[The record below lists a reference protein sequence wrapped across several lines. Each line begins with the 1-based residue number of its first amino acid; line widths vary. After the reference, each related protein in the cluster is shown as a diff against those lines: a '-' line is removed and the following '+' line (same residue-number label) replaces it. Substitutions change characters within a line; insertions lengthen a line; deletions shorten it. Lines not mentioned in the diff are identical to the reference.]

1 MKHFTM
7 PALILLLS
15 FILVAC
21 GATGTDGG
29 QTTEEEPVDI
39 TVQLKWLHNPQFS
52 GFYIAE
58 RNGFYEAENLNVTFT
73 PGGPGID
80 TVAPVIDGTA
90 QFAVSFGDWV
100 LRRAIN
106 GEGLVAIGATFQ
118 QNPYVFMAIRDEDGN
133 DPVQSAEDLEG
144 HTIAANEGDLM
155 LFGILN
161 SFGLTESDIN
171 RVGVSQSVGPL
182 VDGELDMMNGFIT
195 NQALSLQSQGVD
207 LQILRPEEYGVLIY
221 QDIIFTTNDMVENS
235 PDVVARFMRATLRGW
250 EQAQESE
257 DEVIAALV
265 SFDASIDTD
274 NALLNWQ
281 AAQPLIYDD
290 GQLLRIE
297 SSYIDSMQELMLQ
310 QGTLTESVDTSA
322 YYTNEFLETGE

>member
-7 PALILLLS
+7 LALILLLS

-29 QTTEEEPVDI
+29 QANEEAPVDI
-39 TVQLKWLHNPQFS
+39 TVQLKWLHNPQFA
-52 GFYIAE
+52 GFYVAQ
-58 RNGFYEAENLNVTFT
+58 RNGFYEAENLNVVLT
-73 PGGPGID
+73 PGGPGVD
-80 TVAPVIDGTA
+80 TITPVIDGTA
-90 QFAVSFGDWV
+90 QFAISFGDSV

-106 GEGLVAIGATFQ
+106 GDELVAIGATYQ

-133 DPVQSAEDLEG
+133 DPIQSAEDLEG
-144 HTIAANEGDLM
+144 HTVASNEGDLM

-171 RVGVSQSVGPL
+171 RVGVSQAVGPL
-182 VDGELDMMNGFIT
+182 VEGELDMMNGFIT
-195 NQALSLQSQGVD
+195 NQVIALQSQGVD
-207 LQILRPEEYGVLIY
+207 LQILRPEDYGVLIY
-221 QDIIFTTNDMVENS
+221 QDLLFTTNDMVENN

-250 EQAQESE
+250 ERAQESE

-297 SSYIDSMQELMLQ
+297 TSFIDSMQELMLL
-310 QGTLTESVDTSA
+310 QGTLTESVDSSA
-322 YYTNEFLETGE
+322 YFTNEFLETGE